1 MREKT
6 AELKDAKERNLVK
19 FKADQKER
27 ASKKKHRQEM
37 LKKSVDEKRRNKSHM
52 RAMEARANA
61 TTMLNNQSIQASALS
76 HHRTRFPM
84 MHGMMPG
91 AMMTGGMMHG
101 GMMHGGMHGMMMHG
115 GGNMNYGNMIDT
127 AMIPSNTMNHN
138 MNNNMMATMNDAAM
152 VSGSAAN
159 RTDDSSAYVTQ
170 QKINKDLTLPM
181 LLIMI

>member
-1 MREKT
+1 MKSLEKQLTATEKLLMREKT

-37 LKKSVDEKRRNKSHM
+37 LKKSVDEKRRNKWHM

-159 RTDDSSAYVTQ
+159 STDDISTMC
-170 QKINKDLTLPM
+170 KKM
-181 LLIMI
+181 